1 MITKRVTQ
9 QPTPAQRTAIGPR
22 TPDVDDVDDV
32 VSVYLLVSLPGAL
45 ACLLRAS

>member
-9 QPTPAQRTAIGPR
+9 QTTPAHRTAIGPR
-22 TPDVDDVDDV
+22 TPDVDDVV
-32 VSVYLLVSLPGAL
+32 NVYLLVTLPGAL